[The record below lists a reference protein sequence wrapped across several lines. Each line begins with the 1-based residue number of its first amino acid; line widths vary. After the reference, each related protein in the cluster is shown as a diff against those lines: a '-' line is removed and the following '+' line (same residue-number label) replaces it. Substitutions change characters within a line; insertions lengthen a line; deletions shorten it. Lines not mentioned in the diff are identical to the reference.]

1 MKFGLVYDF
10 RNPERWRRPFP
21 ELYAALLEQI
31 QEVERLGYDAV
42 FVTEHHFIDDG
53 YCPSP
58 LVALGAIAARTSRI
72 RIGTWVALLPLY
84 HPLRLAEDAAVVDQ
98 LSGGRLELGV
108 GLGYREEEFAGFGI
122 PLRHRRGRMEEGVEV
137 LKRALAGER
146 FSFEGRHFHLR
157 DVRVTPPP
165 CQQPFPLWLAARS
178 PVTAR
183 RAARFRADLMLVGP
197 PSVYEEY
204 AAALRA
210 QGEDP
215 SRYRLLGLLAWAVS
229 DDPERYWAE
238 AGPHFAY
245 TAGLYGQWYS
255 QRGDL
260 PEDREWRQWA
270 TWSPEDF
277 RRAGM
282 VLVGTPEQVRDGI
295 LAARRVLPYD
305 YIVSWATLPGQDPK
319 RAMESLE
326 LFARKVMP
334 ALRAAGESSEG
345 QP

>member
-10 RNPERWRRPFP
+10 RNPERWRRPFGRRATQVP
-21 ELYAALLEQI
+21 RRIRL
-31 QEVERLGYDAV
+31 VERLGYDAV

-58 LVALGAIAARTSRI
+58 LVALGAIAARTRRI
-72 RIGTWVALLPLY
+72 RLGTWVALLPLY

-98 LSGGRLELGV
+98 LSGGRLELGM
-108 GLGYREEEFAGFGI
+108 GLGYREEEFAGYGI

-137 LKRALAGER
+137 LRRALAGER
-146 FSFEGRHFHLR
+146 FSFTGRYFQLR
-157 DVRVTPPP
+157 DVMVTPPP

-183 RAARFRADLMLVGP
+183 RAARLRADLMLVGP

-204 AAALRA
+204 VAALRA
-210 QGEDP
+210 QAEDP
-215 SRYRLLGLLAWAVS
+215 SCYRLLGLLPWAVAE
-229 DDPERYWAE
+229 DPERYWAE

-245 TAGLYGQWYS
+245 MAGLYGQWYS

-260 PEDREWRQWA
+260 PEDRQWRQW
-270 TWSPEDF
+270 TGWSPDDF

-282 VLVGTPEQVRDGI
+282 VLVGTPEQVKEGI
-295 LAARRVLPYD
+295 LAATRLLPYD
-305 YIVSWATLPGQDPK
+305 YIVSWATLPGQNPK

-326 LFARKVMP
+326 LFARQAMP
-334 ALRAAGESSEG
+334 VVRAATGGEE
-345 QP
+345 